1 MTVLTGALS
10 RAFRAGTDIG
20 GIPRAA
26 GVADADSYDLER
38 SAQGGLYIRLM
49 DLSGIRRRKPM
60 IGAVQGYCLGGGFE
74 IALQCDMLVAAENAG
89 FGLPEGATG
98 RLPGVGGV
106 GAVPRALPRNV
117 ATHLAF
123 TAERL
128 PAARAHELGLVSAVY
143 PVAGFPEEVAA
154 LAARVARLGPL
165 AIQMT
170 KMLVD
175 QSDGLTPAQW
185 MQLSELAWGLLRD
198 TEDRAEGRAAF
209 QEKRAPRFRGR

>member
-1 MTVLTGALS
+1 MRRPLAEQPQRLEGGADGHFDLGCERDRHGCERDRHDHHRPSREAERARRGAYEGLARRDRSGGGGPRTRVTVLTGALS

-49 DLSGIRRRKPM
+49 DLSGILRRKPM

-74 IALQCDMLVAAENAG
+74 IASQCDMLVAAENAG

-128 PAARAHELGLVSAVY
+128 PAARAHELGLVSAV
-143 PVAGFPEEVAA
+143 
-154 LAARVARLGPL
+154 
-165 AIQMT
+165 
-170 KMLVD
+170 
-175 QSDGLTPAQW
+175 
-185 MQLSELAWGLLRD
+185 
-198 TEDRAEGRAAF
+198 
-209 QEKRAPRFRGR
+209 